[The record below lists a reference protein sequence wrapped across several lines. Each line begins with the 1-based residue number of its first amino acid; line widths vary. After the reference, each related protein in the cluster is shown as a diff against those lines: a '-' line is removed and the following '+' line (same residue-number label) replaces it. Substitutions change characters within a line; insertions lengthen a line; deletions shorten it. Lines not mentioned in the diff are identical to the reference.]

1 MKFKLPSLHH
11 FLNRSS
17 FSKSLKFQSDT
28 RWQALYN
35 KAWKCSICDQTHF
48 GLVDLGTNKPDA
60 WLHGPE
66 VAKNILHE
74 DLKSF
79 LSDDLCIV
87 NGESYFV
94 RCVLYLPIIGTLN
107 ERFGYGV
114 WSSLSKPNFM
124 KYRDTFNVPNQDHSE
139 PWFGWLSNS
148 LKGYPESFELKCNVF
163 PQKDRQRPLI
173 QLEETEHLLSIEQ
186 HRGITMDRLFE
197 LYELNGH
204 KIQF

>member
-1 MKFKLPSLHH
+1 MKFKFPSLLH

-17 FSKSLKFQSDT
+17 FSKSLNFQPNT
-28 RWQALYN
+28 RWLALDN
-35 KAWKCSICDQTHF
+35 KAWKCATCDQTHF
-48 GLVDLGTNKPDA
+48 GLFDLGKDKPDA

-74 DLKSF
+74 DLKSL

-87 NGESYFV
+87 NGEHYFV
-94 RCVLYLPIIGTLN
+94 RCVLYLPIIGTPN
-107 ERFGYGV
+107 DKFGYGV

-124 KYRDTFNVPNQDHSE
+124 HYRDTFNDPNPDQTE

-148 LKGYPESFELKCNVF
+148 LNGYPESFEIKCNVSL
-163 PQKDRQRPLI
+163 QKNRQRPLI
-173 QLEETEHLLSIEQ
+173 QLEETKHPLSIEQ
-186 HRGITMDRLFE
+186 HQGITLDRLFE
-197 LYELNGH
+197 IYELNGH